1 MNEKIK
7 DFWKNIDKEIK
18 KFDGKFKYDI
28 KQRITRIIREFN
40 ISRDNLYE
48 YLNKDDL
55 TLFKSELQDSKN
67 DNMSDVLKFKIDKM
81 LNRTKI
87 KYWEALQLL
96 INIAYFQMFN
106 GSKKFEDEIIN
117 ATMIY
122 TSEFYQRISYDILKP
137 KHKFKMWPFP
147 NHIIPHLMSTPLYLG
162 YNWLEYQQSL
172 IDYNAN
178 KNYRKIVIGIAQDH
192 FDINT
197 YTKTFEIERKRYI
210 TALDN
215 EIASM
220 SSQVALWGMEKQGV
234 EKVQYVAVMDE
245 RTTRICQSM
254 DRQVFSIKDKNVYF
268 RYINNNDV
276 KMSKY
281 ETIGLKVGENC
292 PALHISCRSVL
303 FPYR

>member
-7 DFWKNIDKEIK
+7 DFWKNIDKELN
-18 KFDGKFKYDI
+18 KFKGKFKYDI

-67 DNMSDVLKFKIDKM
+67 DNMSDVLKFKIDRM
-81 LNRTKI
+81 LGRTKI

-96 INIAYFQMFN
+96 INVAYFQVFDN
-106 GSKKFEDEIIN
+106 AKKFEDEIIN
-117 ATMIY
+117 STMIY
-122 TSEFYQRISYDILKP
+122 TSEYYQKISYDVLNP
-137 KHKFKMWPFP
+137 KREFKMWPFP

-178 KNYRKIVIGIAQDH
+178 KTYRKVVVGIAQSN

-234 EKVQYVAVMDE
+234 EKVMYVAVMDE

-254 DRQVFSIKDKNVYF
+254 DRQVFNVKDKNIYF
-268 RYINNNDV
+268 RYANNNDER
-276 KMSKY
+276 MTKY
-281 ETIGLKVGENC
+281 ETIGLQIGENC
-292 PALHISCRSVL
+292 PALHINCRSVL
-303 FPYR
+303 YPIR

>member
-7 DFWKNIDKEIK
+7 DFWKNIDKELN
-18 KFDGKFKYDI
+18 KFNGKFKYDI

-40 ISRDNLYE
+40 IQRDNLYE

-55 TLFKSELQDSKN
+55 TLFKSELQDNKN
-67 DNMSDVLKFKIDKM
+67 DDMGDILKYKIDKM
-81 LNRTKI
+81 LGRTKI

-96 INIAYFQMFN
+96 INIAYFQVFN
-106 GSKKFEDEIIN
+106 NAKKFEDETIN
-117 ATMIY
+117 ITMTY
-122 TSEFYQRISYDILKP
+122 TSEFYQKESYNILKP

-162 YNWLEYQQSL
+162 YNWLEYKQSL
-172 IDYNAN
+172 ADYNAN
-178 KNYRKIVIGIAQDH
+178 KTYRKIVVGIAQNN

-197 YTKTFEIERKRYI
+197 YEKSFEIERKRYI

-215 EIASM
+215 EIASL

-234 EKVQYVAVMDE
+234 KSVIYVAIMDD
-245 RTTRICQSM
+245 RTTKICQSM
-254 DRQVFSIKDKNVYF
+254 DGQVFSVKDKNIYY
-268 RYINNNDV
+268 RYANNNDE

-281 ETIGLKVGENC
+281 ETIGLQIGENQ
-292 PALHISCRSVL
+292 PALHYNCRSVL
-303 FPYR
+303 YPVR